1 MSSPHLQE
9 SRGFPQFSVGRKGDV
24 SYCEEELKGFHY
36 LVSSHMQPCPCL
48 LKHSPGVYHPVRV
61 CRGQVL
67 ISPPHSNHKHH
78 PEITQCAHTAA
89 RGDLSSLSSPS

>member
-36 LVSSHMQPCPCL
+36 LVSSHRQPCPSLKAQIRCL
-48 LKHSPGVYHPVRV
+48 SP
-61 CRGQVL
+61 CQEFAE
-67 ISPPHSNHKHH
+67 SKF
-78 PEITQCAHTAA
+78 
-89 RGDLSSLSSPS
+89 

>member
-36 LVSSHMQPCPCL
+36 LVSSHRQPCPCL
-48 LKHSPGVYHPVRV
+48 LKHRSGVYHPVRSL
-61 CRGQVL
+61 Q
-67 ISPPHSNHKHH
+67 K
-78 PEITQCAHTAA
+78 A
-89 RGDLSSLSSPS
+89 SSDFSTPFQS